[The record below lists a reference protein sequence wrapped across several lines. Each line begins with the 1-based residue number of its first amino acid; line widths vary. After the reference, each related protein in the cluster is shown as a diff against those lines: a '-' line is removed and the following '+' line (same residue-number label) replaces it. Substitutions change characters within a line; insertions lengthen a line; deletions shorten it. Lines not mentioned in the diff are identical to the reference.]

1 MKNTLT
7 TVINSFSVTTPN
19 RHQRRVVSDIKGGLL
34 TFRTYR
40 WVILSVFVV
49 ALYYV
54 FLASDRY
61 QSKATLFIKSAEAE
75 TTSVPGLQLI
85 SGNISEQRDS
95 SVLVSYIHSYS
106 MLDYLDER
114 IKINEHFSSSDWDFI
129 SRMAKEP
136 SREDFLAYYRCRF
149 LLSSA
154 IDCSLIEVRA
164 QGYTPEYAK
173 LIVDEIIVEAE
184 RFVNEVSQRIAKDQ
198 ISFVEAE
205 VVRAQKNISDI
216 RANMLQFQNENNL
229 LDPEASGVA
238 LQTAVN
244 TLEAELIQLRATEK
258 VQAGFL
264 NDEASDL
271 VTTRAHIAALDEQLE
286 IERAKLASEGTTSIN
301 EAFAEFTQM
310 KFDLD
315 FAGQVYATTLAG
327 AERARVEAYKKLKYL
342 IVVSPSFLPEDAR
355 YPRALYNLVTMFVAL
370 SLAYGIIMMIIATI
384 REHRDV

>member
-164 QGYTPEYAK
+164 PGFTP
-173 LIVDEIIVEAE
+173 
-184 RFVNEVSQRIAKDQ
+184 
-198 ISFVEAE
+198 
-205 VVRAQKNISDI
+205 
-216 RANMLQFQNENNL
+216 
-229 LDPEASGVA
+229 
-238 LQTAVN
+238 
-244 TLEAELIQLRATEK
+244 
-258 VQAGFL
+258 
-264 NDEASDL
+264 
-271 VTTRAHIAALDEQLE
+271 
-286 IERAKLASEGTTSIN
+286 
-301 EAFAEFTQM
+301 
-310 KFDLD
+310 
-315 FAGQVYATTLAG
+315 
-327 AERARVEAYKKLKYL
+327 
-342 IVVSPSFLPEDAR
+342 
-355 YPRALYNLVTMFVAL
+355 
-370 SLAYGIIMMIIATI
+370 
-384 REHRDV
+384 